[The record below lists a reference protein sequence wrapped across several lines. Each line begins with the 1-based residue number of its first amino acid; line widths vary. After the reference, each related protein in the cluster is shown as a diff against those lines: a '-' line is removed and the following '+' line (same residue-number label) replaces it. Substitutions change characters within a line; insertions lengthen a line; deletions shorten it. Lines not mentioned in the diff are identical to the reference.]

1 MSQPI
6 RIRARVRNGTA
17 DVTILMPHPM
27 ETGLRQ
33 DESGNFKAPH
43 FITRVLVTV
52 TERTVFSARMS
63 FAVSQDPLLNFR
75 LSGALAGERLR
86 VSWTDNLGE
95 VRVGEALIT

>member
-1 MSQPI
+1 
-6 RIRARVRNGTA
+6 
-17 DVTILMPHPM
+17 MPHPM

-52 TERTVFSARMS
+52 TGRTVFSARMS

-75 LSGALAGERLR
+75 LPGALAGERLR
-86 VSWTDNLGE
+86 VTWTDNLGE
-95 VRVGEALIT
+95 VRGGEALIT